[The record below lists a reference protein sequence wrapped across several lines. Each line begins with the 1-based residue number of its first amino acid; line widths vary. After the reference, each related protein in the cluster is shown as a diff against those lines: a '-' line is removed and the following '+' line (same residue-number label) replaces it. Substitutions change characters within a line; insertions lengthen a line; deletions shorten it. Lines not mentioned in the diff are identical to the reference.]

1 MIRGQETAAKEKS
14 FYQEEEITDKE
25 TVSPVDIAGS
35 GQTNGDETAEKEGA
49 NKLIEDGCVLISQH
63 ADSMGAPTAC
73 ETAGVPNVSY
83 NGSTASAC
91 PNTFL
96 VSSRVNWEPYFEY
109 AMNCVADGTQI
120 DADWTGTLA
129 TGSVEL
135 SSLGSAVADGTQEA
149 IDAAAGILEQQ
160 IH

>member
-83 NGSTASAC
+83 NGSTE
-91 PNTFL
+91 
-96 VSSRVNWEPYFEY
+96 RQE
-109 AMNCVADGTQI
+109 NCK
-120 DADWTGTLA
+120 L
-129 TGSVEL
+129 
-135 SSLGSAVADGTQEA
+135 
-149 IDAAAGILEQQ
+149 
-160 IH
+160 HR